1 MIATIRT
8 WFESLS
14 TREQYLVGIAGA
26 LSALVVLVFAI
37 ILPSL
42 SAIEAAEV
50 AHDIAVERRG
60 RIEATVANAAQQRAT
75 GSPVSGAAIDLI
87 VTQGAAEKGFDLIKS
102 ANTAPGQ
109 MTFRMDQAR
118 APALFSWLAE
128 LETQG
133 VEARS
138 ITLRGGPGGNVTVDA
153 QLRQVSK

>member
-42 SAIEAAEV
+42 AAIEAAEV

-60 RIEATVANAAQQRAT
+60 RIEATVVNAAQQRAA

>member
-1 MIATIRT
+1 MMVTLRN
-8 WFESLS
+8 WFNALS
-14 TREQYLVGIAGA
+14 TREQYLVGIAGTLA
-26 LSALVVLVFAI
+26 ALVLLVFGI

-42 SAIEAAEV
+42 AAIDAAEAA
-50 AHDIAVERRG
+50 HDAAVERRG
-60 RIEATVANAAQQRAT
+60 RIEATVENATQQKAA

-87 VTQGAAEKGFDLIKS
+87 VTQSAAEKGFDLIKS

-118 APALFSWLAE
+118 ASALFAWLAE

-138 ITLRGGPGGNVTVDA
+138 ITLRGGPGGSVTVDA
-153 QLRQVSK
+153 QLRQVSR

>member
-1 MIATIRT
+1 MIVSIRA
-8 WFESLS
+8 WFDALS
-14 TREQYLVGIAGA
+14 KREQYLVGIAGA
-26 LSALVVLVFAI
+26 LMALVLLIFGI

-42 SAIEAAEV
+42 AAIDAAEV
-50 AHDIAVERRG
+50 AHDAAVERRG
-60 RIEATVANAAQQRAT
+60 RIEATVANAARQKTA

-87 VTQGAAEKGFDLIKS
+87 VTQSAAEKGFDLIKS

-118 APALFSWLAE
+118 ASALFAWLAE

-133 VEARS
+133 IEARN
-138 ITLRGGPGGNVTVDA
+138 ITLRGGPGGSVTVDA